1 MCRIWFCPL
10 LPQGSCP
17 MLSRSSRPNFNSW
30 SQRTAFCFDVQIHK
44 TLQLGFR
51 YIHSS
56 ASPSYNPHTLEYL
69 KIWLENL
76 CKFRTPSLATIM
88 RGYKESLC
96 LLPWDVHIFHHLT
109 HQTVP
114 EDFCKAHLRNQMQ
127 QESGGTFKTQAEDGQ
142 CPQSQLSDHSSGTR
156 AYPRLLL
163 PFLPGEAVQFVSREL
178 TIYQTGE
185 KAEAWAR
192 TNHTLGKEQKINR

>member
-51 YIHSS
+51 YLHSS

-69 KIWLENL
+69 KIWLESL
-76 CKFRTPSLATIM
+76 CKFRTPSLVTIM

-96 LLPWDVHIFHHLT
+96 LLPQDVHIFHHLT

-127 QESGGTFKTQAEDGQ
+127 QKSQGEPLKHRQRMASVPSPSSVTTAQGLEHTHGSCYPFCLVRQFNLYPESSLFIKLEKRQRHE
-142 CPQSQLSDHSSGTR
+142 PEPIHSG
-156 AYPRLLL
+156 
-163 PFLPGEAVQFVSREL
+163 
-178 TIYQTGE
+178 
-185 KAEAWAR
+185 
-192 TNHTLGKEQKINR
+192 